1 MKCVT
6 VLGARPQFVKAA
18 PVSAAMIDAGTD
30 EVLVHTGQHFD
41 YEMSQV
47 FFDELNIPEPKYN
60 LAISGGLHGRMT
72 GRMLEAVEEVIE
84 KERPDCVLVYGDTN
98 STLSGSL
105 AAAKL
110 HVPVAHMEAGIRSYN
125 KNMPEEINRILTD
138 HVSSLLLC
146 PSETA
151 VENLKK
157 EGINDGVMMV
167 GDVMADA
174 ANLAN
179 SIVQDNPTYLPPI
192 EGFDWEQ
199 GYDLL
204 TLHRAEN
211 TDEKSR
217 IDSIFGA
224 LNEIKNPLIFPVHP
238 RTRDTIAKAN
248 VFLSDNIII
257 CEPLSYLSMTALMNG
272 ASRVFTDSGGLQK
285 EAYWAHKPCITL
297 REETE
302 WVETLDDN
310 ANQLVGAD
318 AQLILAA
325 VEKTNQ
331 VSFKSALYGDGN
343 SAPRCVSAINELFQ
357 K

>member
-18 PVSAAMIDAGTD
+18 PVSAAMIDAGID

-60 LAISGGLHGRMT
+60 LAISGGSHGRMT
-72 GRMLEAVEEVIE
+72 GRMLESVEDVIE

-98 STLSGSL
+98 STLSGAL
-105 AAAKL
+105 AATKL
-110 HVPVAHMEAGIRSYN
+110 HAPVAHMEAGIRSYN

-151 VENLKK
+151 VENLQK
-157 EGINDGVMMV
+157 EGIVDGVMMV

-179 SIVQDNPTYLPPI
+179 SIVKNNSNYLPSI

-224 LNEIKNPLIFPVHP
+224 LNEIKTPLIFPVHP
-238 RTRDTIAKAN
+238 RTRDAIAKAN

-285 EAYWAHKPCITL
+285 EAYWAQKPCITL

-302 WVETLDDN
+302 WPETLDDN

-343 SAPRCVSAINELFQ
+343 SASRCVSAINELFQ

>member
-18 PVSAAMIDAGTD
+18 PVSAAMIDAGID
-30 EVLVHTGQHFD
+30 EILVHTGQHFD

-60 LAISGGLHGRMT
+60 LAISGGSHARMT
-72 GRMLEAVEEVIE
+72 GRMLESVEDVIE

-98 STLSGSL
+98 STLSGAL
-105 AAAKL
+105 AATKL

-151 VENLKK
+151 VENLQK
-157 EGINDGVMMV
+157 EGIVDGVMMV

-179 SIVQDNPTYLPPI
+179 SIVKNNSNYLPSI

-224 LNEIKNPLIFPVHP
+224 LNEIKTPLIFPVHP
-238 RTRDTIAKAN
+238 RTRDAIAKAN

-285 EAYWAHKPCITL
+285 EAYWAQKPCITL

-302 WVETLDDN
+302 WPETLDDN

-343 SAPRCVSAINELFQ
+343 SASRCVSAINELFQ

>member
-18 PVSAAMIDAGTD
+18 PVSAAMIEAGTD
-30 EVLVHTGQHFD
+30 EILVHTGQHFD

-60 LAISGGLHGRMT
+60 LAISGGSHGRMT
-72 GRMLEAVEEVIE
+72 GRMLEAVEAVIE
-84 KERPDCVLVYGDTN
+84 KERPDCILVYGDTN

-146 PSETA
+146 PSDTA
-151 VENLKK
+151 VVNLQK

-174 ANLAN
+174 AMLAN
-179 SIVQDNPTYLPPI
+179 RIVKDDPDYLPKI
-192 EGFDWEQ
+192 EGFDWDQ

-211 TDEKSR
+211 TDKKSR
-217 IDSIFGA
+217 IESIFEA
-224 LNEIKNPLIFPVHP
+224 LNNIENPLIFPIHP
-238 RTRDTIAKAN
+238 RTRNEIAKADI
-248 VFLSDNIII
+248 FLADNIIT
-257 CEPLSYLSMTALMNG
+257 CEPLSYLSMTALMNR
-272 ASRVFTDSGGLQK
+272 ALRVFTDSGGLQK
-285 EAYWAHKPCITL
+285 EAYWAQKPCITL

-302 WVETLDDN
+302 WIETLKDN
-310 ANQLVGAD
+310 ANQLVGANT
-318 AQLILAA
+318 QLILEE
-325 VEKTNQ
+325 VEKSNSAIFQ
-331 VSFKSALYGDGN
+331 SALYGDGN

>member
-18 PVSAAMIDAGTD
+18 PVSAAMIDAGID
-30 EVLVHTGQHFD
+30 EMLVHTGQHFD

-60 LAISGGLHGRMT
+60 LAISGGSHGRMT
-72 GRMLEAVEEVIE
+72 GRMLEAVEAVIE
-84 KERPDCVLVYGDTN
+84 KEIPDCVLVYGDTN
-98 STLSGSL
+98 STLSGAL
-105 AAAKL
+105 AATKL

-179 SIVQDNPTYLPPI
+179 SIVKNNSNYLPSI

-224 LNEIKNPLIFPVHP
+224 LNEIKTPLIFPVHP
-238 RTRDTIAKAN
+238 RTRDAIAKAN

-302 WVETLDDN
+302 WPETLDDN

-343 SAPRCVSAINELFQ
+343 SAFRCVSAINELFQ

>member
-6 VLGARPQFVKAA
+6 VLGARPQFVKAS
-18 PVSAAMIDAGTD
+18 PVSAAMIDAGID
-30 EVLVHTGQHFD
+30 EILVHTGQHFD

-60 LAISGGLHGRMT
+60 LAISGGSHARMT
-72 GRMLEAVEEVIE
+72 GRMLESVEDVIE

-98 STLSGSL
+98 STLSGAL
-105 AAAKL
+105 AATKL

-151 VENLKK
+151 VENLQK
-157 EGINDGVMMV
+157 EGIVDGVMMV

-179 SIVQDNPTYLPPI
+179 SIVKNNSNYLPSI

-224 LNEIKNPLIFPVHP
+224 LNEIKTPLIFPVHP
-238 RTRDTIAKAN
+238 RTRDAIAKAN

-285 EAYWAHKPCITL
+285 EAYWAQKPCITL

-302 WVETLDDN
+302 WPETLDDN

-343 SAPRCVSAINELFQ
+343 SASRCVSAINELFQ

>member
-18 PVSAAMIDAGTD
+18 PVSAAMIDAGID
-30 EVLVHTGQHFD
+30 EMLVHTGQHFD

-60 LAISGGLHGRMT
+60 LAISGGSHGRMT
-72 GRMLEAVEEVIE
+72 GRMLEAVEAVIE
-84 KERPDCVLVYGDTN
+84 KEIPDCVLVYGDTN
-98 STLSGSL
+98 STLSGAL
-105 AAAKL
+105 AATKL

-179 SIVQDNPTYLPPI
+179 SIVKNNSNYLPSI

-224 LNEIKNPLIFPVHP
+224 LNEIKTPLIFPVHP
-238 RTRDTIAKAN
+238 RTRDAIAKAN

-302 WVETLDDN
+302 WPETLDDN

-343 SAPRCVSAINELFQ
+343 SASRCVLAINELFQ

>member
-30 EVLVHTGQHFD
+30 EILVHTGQHFD

-60 LAISGGLHGRMT
+60 LAISGGSHGRMT
-72 GRMLEAVEEVIE
+72 GRMLESVEDVIE

-98 STLSGSL
+98 STLSGAL
-105 AAAKL
+105 AATKL

-179 SIVQDNPTYLPPI
+179 SIVKNNSNYLPSI

-224 LNEIKNPLIFPVHP
+224 LNEIKTPLIFPVHP
-238 RTRDTIAKAN
+238 RTRDAIAKAN

-285 EAYWAHKPCITL
+285 EAYWAQKPCITL

-302 WVETLDDN
+302 WPETLDDN

-343 SAPRCVSAINELFQ
+343 SASRCVSAINELFQ

>member
-18 PVSAAMIDAGTD
+18 PVSAAMIDAGID
-30 EVLVHTGQHFD
+30 EALVHTGQHFD

-60 LAISGGLHGRMT
+60 LAISGGSHGRMT
-72 GRMLEAVEEVIE
+72 GRMLEAVEAVID
-84 KERPDCVLVYGDTN
+84 KESPDCVLVYGDTN

-146 PSETA
+146 PSDTA
-151 VENLKK
+151 VVNLQK
-157 EGINDGVMMV
+157 EGIGDGVMMV

-179 SIVQDNPTYLPPI
+179 SIVKNNSNYLPSI

-224 LNEIKNPLIFPVHP
+224 LNEIKTPLIFPVHP
-238 RTRDTIAKAN
+238 RTRDAIAKAN

-285 EAYWAHKPCITL
+285 EAYWAQKPCITL

-302 WVETLDDN
+302 WPETLDDN

-343 SAPRCVSAINELFQ
+343 SASRCVSAINELFQ

>member
-18 PVSAAMIDAGTD
+18 PVSAAMIDAGID
-30 EVLVHTGQHFD
+30 EMLVHTGQHFD

-60 LAISGGLHGRMT
+60 LAISGGSHGRMT
-72 GRMLEAVEEVIE
+72 GRMLEAVEAVIE
-84 KERPDCVLVYGDTN
+84 KEIPDCVLVYGDTN

-146 PSETA
+146 PSDTA
-151 VENLKK
+151 VVNLQK

-174 ANLAN
+174 AMLAN
-179 SIVQDNPTYLPPI
+179 RIVKDDPGYLPAI

-217 IDSIFGA
+217 IESIFKA
-224 LNEIKNPLIFPVHP
+224 LNNIENPLIFPVHP
-238 RTRDTIAKAN
+238 RTRNKIAKAN
-248 VFLSDNIII
+248 IFLAENIIT
-257 CEPLSYLSMTALMNG
+257 CEPLSYLSMTALMNR

-285 EAYWAHKPCITL
+285 EAYWAQKPCITL

-302 WVETLDDN
+302 WVETLKDN
-310 ANQLVGAD
+310 ANQLVGANT
-318 AQLILAA
+318 QLILEA
-325 VEKTNQ
+325 VEKANNATFQ
-331 VSFKSALYGDGN
+331 SALYGDGN

>member
-1 MKCVT
+1 M
-6 VLGARPQFVKAA
+6 
-18 PVSAAMIDAGTD
+18 
-30 EVLVHTGQHFD
+30 
-41 YEMSQV
+41 
-47 FFDELNIPEPKYN
+47 
-60 LAISGGLHGRMT
+60 
-72 GRMLEAVEEVIE
+72 
-84 KERPDCVLVYGDTN
+84 
-98 STLSGSL
+98 
-105 AAAKL
+105 
-110 HVPVAHMEAGIRSYN
+110 
-125 KNMPEEINRILTD
+125 
-138 HVSSLLLC
+138 
-146 PSETA
+146 
-151 VENLKK
+151 ENLTK

-167 GDVMADA
+167 GEVMADA

-179 SIVQDNPTYLPPI
+179 SIVKNNSNYLPSI

-199 GYDLL
+199 AYDLL

-217 IDSIFGA
+217 LDSIFGA
-224 LNEIKNPLIFPVHP
+224 LNEIKTPLIFPVHP
-238 RTRDTIAKAN
+238 RTRDAIAKAN

-310 ANQLVGAD
+310 ANQLVGSD
-318 AQLILAA
+318 DQLILAA

-343 SAPRCVSAINELFQ
+343 SAPRCVSAMNELFQ